1 MELDGRRQ
9 LMEDAGLK
17 DVVANAYKLDVR
29 ADSRGRVQ
37 RNGCNG
43 LTRAKVH
50 VIAPVFKDQSSGRFL
65 RDASSVPK
73 DMLKNTCYGVYAGTT
88 A

>member
-50 VIAPVFKDQSSGRFL
+50 VIAPVFNRCTDRIIDT
-65 RDASSVPK
+65 RSV
-73 DMLKNTCYGVYAGTT
+73 LHAF
-88 A
+88 